1 MQPIVAH
8 LTSRMG
14 GATDTFFVKI
24 KAQKQAR
31 HNMDITT
38 ANRLYELRKQHGLSQ
53 DELADK
59 LNVSRQAVSKWE
71 RSESSPDTDNLIA
84 LAKLYGISL
93 DELLDYTPQKTSEVE
108 QDEQPE
114 DTQACEDDTQ
124 ETTSGFTYS
133 EGGDHV
139 HIDEN
144 GIHVRDK
151 DGSNVVI
158 KGGIA
163 KLVNKIVGEI
173 HVDDKS
179 GTSSDKNEDKNT
191 ENGQDDAKNGYVHI
205 ENGHISFTNKKA
217 KNITVWSGVVG
228 GVTFLLSTI
237 AYLLIGFLCNL
248 WHPGWL
254 LFFVPLIASGIFDCI
269 AKKNPS
275 SFPIVLIVTGVYL
288 LLGCTWGLW
297 HPYWALFLII
307 PAFYCV
313 VEPIKH
319 ANKKKNV
326 FNININPTSDDDD
339 DDDIDDQQ

>member
-1 MQPIVAH
+1 
-8 LTSRMG
+8 
-14 GATDTFFVKI
+14 
-24 KAQKQAR
+24 
-31 HNMDITT
+31 MDIST

-53 DELADK
+53 DELAEK

-93 DELLDYTPQKTSEVE
+93 DELLDYAPQKTSDNE
-108 QDEQPE
+108 QNAQSSNAQNGEE
-114 DTQACEDDTQ
+114 HTQ
-124 ETTSGFTYS
+124 ESGFTYT
-133 EGGDHV
+133 GDGEHV

-144 GIHVRDK
+144 GIQVHDK

-173 HVDDKS
+173 HVDDKN
-179 GTSSDKNEDKNT
+179 GTSNDKNEDI
-191 ENGQDDAKNGYVHI
+191 NGDNDKTDEAKGGFVHV
-205 ENGHISFTNKKA
+205 ENGHITFTDKRA
-217 KNITVWSGVVG
+217 KNIAIWSSAVNG
-228 GVTFLLSTI
+228 TAFLLCTI
-237 AYLLIGFLCNL
+237 AYLLIGFLCKL

-254 LFFVPLIASGIFDCI
+254 LFFVPMIVGGIFDC
-269 AKKNPS
+269 AVKKNPS
-275 SFPIVLIVTGVYL
+275 AFPIVLIVVAVYL
-288 LLGCTWGLW
+288 LLGCTWGMW

-307 PAFYCV
+307 PAYYCV

-326 FNININPTSDDDD
+326 FTININRASDDE
-339 DDDIDDQQ
+339 DDIDDQQ

>member
-1 MQPIVAH
+1 
-8 LTSRMG
+8 
-14 GATDTFFVKI
+14 
-24 KAQKQAR
+24 
-31 HNMDITT
+31 MDIST
-38 ANRLYELRKQHGLSQ
+38 ANRLFELRKQHGLSQ
-53 DELADK
+53 DELAEK

-93 DELLDYTPQKTSEVE
+93 DELLDYAPQKMSDNE
-108 QDEQPE
+108 QNAQSSNAQNGEE
-114 DTQACEDDTQ
+114 HTQ
-124 ETTSGFTYS
+124 ESGFTYT
-133 EGGDHV
+133 GDGEHV

-144 GIHVRDK
+144 GIHVHDK

-173 HVDDKS
+173 HVDDK
-179 GTSSDKNEDKNT
+179 NEDKKS
-191 ENGQDDAKNGYVHI
+191 ENAQNEEKNGYAHA
-205 ENGHISFTNKKA
+205 ENGNIAFTDKKA
-217 KNITVWSGVVG
+217 KNIAVWSSVVG
-228 GVTFLLSTI
+228 GVFFLICTV
-237 AYLLIGFLCNL
+237 AYLLIGFLCKL

-254 LFFVPLIASGIFDCI
+254 LFFVPMIAGGIYECI

-275 SFPIVLIVTGVYL
+275 SFPIVLIVVAVYL
-288 LLGCTWGLW
+288 LLGCTWGMW

-307 PAFYCV
+307 PAYYCV

-326 FNININPTSDDDD
+326 NINRASDDEN
-339 DDDIDDQQ
+339 DIDDQQ

>member
-1 MQPIVAH
+1 
-8 LTSRMG
+8 
-14 GATDTFFVKI
+14 
-24 KAQKQAR
+24 
-31 HNMDITT
+31 MDITT

-93 DELLDYTPQKTSEVE
+93 DELLNYTPQKTSEVE
-108 QDEQPE
+108 QGESA
-114 DTQACEDDTQ
+114 DTQDSEDNTQETAQ
-124 ETTSGFTYS
+124 ETTSGFVYDD
-133 EGGDHV
+133 GDDHV

-173 HVDDKS
+173 HVDDKN
-179 GTSSDKNEDKNT
+179 GTSSEKNEDKNT
-191 ENGQDDAKNGYVHI
+191 ENGQNEAKNGYVHI
-205 ENGHISFTNKKA
+205 EKGHITFNDKKS
-217 KNITVWSGVVG
+217 KNIAVWSGVVG

-254 LFFVPLIASGIFDCI
+254 LFFVPMIASGIFDCI

-275 SFPIVLIVTGVYL
+275 SFPIILIVTGVYL
-288 LLGCTWGLW
+288 LLGCTWGMW

-313 VEPIKH
+313 VEPIKR
-319 ANKKKNV
+319 AIKKKPV
-326 FNININPTSDDDD
+326 FNINVNSANNDNEDKDE
-339 DDDIDDQQ
+339 DIDDQQ

>member
-1 MQPIVAH
+1 
-8 LTSRMG
+8 
-14 GATDTFFVKI
+14 
-24 KAQKQAR
+24 
-31 HNMDITT
+31 MDIST

-93 DELLDYTPQKTSEVE
+93 DELLNYTPQKTSEVE
-108 QDEQPE
+108 QDASA
-114 DTQACEDDTQ
+114 DTQDSEDNTQETTQ
-124 ETTSGFTYS
+124 ETTSGFVYDDD
-133 EGGDHV
+133 GDHV

-173 HVDDKS
+173 HVDDKN
-179 GTSSDKNEDKNT
+179 GTSSEKNEDINS
-191 ENGQDDAKNGYVHI
+191 ENKHFEAKNGTVHI
-205 ENGHISFTNKKA
+205 EKGHITFTDKKA
-217 KNITVWSGVVG
+217 KNVAVWSGIVG

-254 LFFVPLIASGIFDCI
+254 LFFVPMIASGIFDCI

-275 SFPIVLIVTGVYL
+275 SFPIILIVTGVYL

-313 VEPIKH
+313 VEPIKR
-319 ANKKKNV
+319 AIKKKTV
-326 FNININPTSDDDD
+326 FNINVNSANNDNEDKDE
-339 DDDIDDQQ
+339 DIDAQQ